1 MLERKKL
8 NADDNKLE
16 SNILSLKESEL
27 KLKKTIELLEEE
39 RKNKEEELNK
49 KLSGNASAC

>member
-16 SNILSLKESEL
+16 ANILSLKESEL
-27 KLKKTIELLEEE
+27 KLKK
-39 RKNKEEELNK
+39 R
-49 KLSGNASAC
+49 